1 MGLNE
6 KRGITMKKL
15 NVETGAGMQRRHA
28 VLAAVVLVA
37 LAGCANTKV
46 AGGAAAWTPV
56 EMKDG
61 DAVPANTDPSRRTR
75 VVVLPSDESPSAPR
89 GANLAAIAS
98 AAIETIL
105 GSGGVEVVERSL
117 AGRLDQELKLAEM
130 KGTGAYAGP
139 DVADYAVRVVMG
151 PANGGSSFQP
161 ASQFKNPL
169 NGQIVN
175 VPAGYTHVGT
185 SNMTLRM
192 YAVPSL
198 KLVESMPIEGR
209 VSVSQQPSPGNAIG
223 LVRQATED
231 GIKGKRAA
239 VLNEFSPKGYITERR
254 VKDKAS
260 IFRVQLGKQTG
271 AKTGDS
277 VEIVT
282 LQKVGNSYDEV
293 VLGKGRM
300 SDIVGNEGSWIL
312 VDDEKIA
319 SRVRKYDYVK
329 VKHGGLLDGLI
340 PANLT
345 NMLK

>member
-1 MGLNE
+1 MN
-6 KRGITMKKL
+6 TL
-15 NVETGAGMQRRHA
+15 NVQTQGGLPRRQA
-28 VLAAVVLVA
+28 VLAAGALVA
-37 LAGCANTKV
+37 VVAFTGCANTKV
-46 AGGAAAWTPV
+46 TGGAAAWPV
-56 EMKDG
+56 VDLKDS
-61 DAVPANTDPSRRTR
+61 DVVPANTDPSRRTR

-89 GANLAAIAS
+89 GANLAATAS
-98 AAIETIL
+98 AAVEAIL
-105 GSGGVEVVERSL
+105 GAGGVEVVERSL

-161 ASQFKNPL
+161 ASEFKNPL
-169 NGQIVN
+169 NGQIVKI
-175 VPAGYTHVGT
+175 PAGYTHVGT
-185 SNMTLRM
+185 SNMTLRI
-192 YAVPSL
+192 YQVPSL
-198 KLVESMPIEGR
+198 KLVESMPIEGK

-223 LVRQATED
+223 LVKQATED
-231 GIKGKRAA
+231 GIKGKRSA

-254 VKDKAS
+254 AKDKVS

-282 LQKVGNSYDEV
+282 LQKVGNSFDEV

-312 VDDEKIA
+312 VDDEKLA
-319 SRVRKYDYVK
+319 SRVRKFDYVK
-329 VKHGGLLDGLI
+329 VKHGGFMDMI
-340 PANLT
+340 PANIT
-345 NMLK
+345 NILK